1 MQTVRRAIIEILS
14 TGEYGALALS
24 KILRISE
31 KEVYA
36 HLDHIGRSV
45 RSQEKKLAVTPARC
59 LECGFVFESR
69 NRLTKPGKCPRCRG
83 EHIEDP
89 RYRVV

>member
-1 MQTVRRAIIEILS
+1 MQTARREIIEVLS
-14 TGEYGALALS
+14 TGEYGAQMLS
-24 KILRISE
+24 KILRMSE

-36 HLDHIGRSV
+36 HLAHIDRSV
-45 RSQEKKLAVTPARC
+45 RSQNKKLAVTPARC

-69 NRLTKPGKCPRCRG
+69 IRLTKPGKCPRCRG

-89 RYRVV
+89 RYRVE